1 MENVERKRSRPRRSF
16 TAEFK
21 AEIIEACRRGDR
33 TIAAVAR
40 DFDLTETAVR
50 KWVNQ
55 AQVDAGTRPGLM
67 TEERAELTRHP
78 PEVGVVRE
86 WAGLVPDL

>member
-1 MENVERKRSRPRRSF
+1 MPDPKPPYPREFHEEAVRIYRESGRSLKSVC
-16 TAEFK
+16 T
-21 AEIIEACRRGDR
+21 
-33 TIAAVAR
+33 
-40 DFDLTETAVR
+40 DLGISLETLR

-55 AQVDAGTRPGLM
+55 AQMDAGTRPGLM

-86 WAGLVPDL
+86 WAGLVPAL

>member
-1 MENVERKRSRPRRSF
+1 MPNPKPPYPREFREEAVRIYRESGRSLKSVC
-16 TAEFK
+16 T
-21 AEIIEACRRGDR
+21 
-33 TIAAVAR
+33 
-40 DFDLTETAVR
+40 DLRISLETLR

-78 PEVGVVRE
+78 RRL
-86 WAGLVPDL
+86 AS

>member
-1 MENVERKRSRPRRSF
+1 MPDPKPPYPREFHEEAVRIYRESGRSLKSVC
-16 TAEFK
+16 T
-21 AEIIEACRRGDR
+21 
-33 TIAAVAR
+33 
-40 DFDLTETAVR
+40 DLGISLETLR